1 MRPRSP
7 GKDDKT
13 DKTDKADK
21 ADKNDQ
27 DDKPLLPEQSQDET
41 GVGWG
46 EAPEPDDDE
55 RLRSERP
62 PHWDQ

>member
-7 GKDDKT
+7 GKDDK
-13 DKTDKADK
+13 ADK
-21 ADKNDQ
+21 ADKKDQ
-27 DDKPLLPEQSQDET
+27 DDMPLLPEQSQDET

>member
-7 GKDDKT
+7 DRDDKK
-13 DKTDKADK
+13 DPS
-21 ADKNDQ
+21 DQ

-46 EAPEPDDDE
+46 EAPEPDDDD
-55 RLRSERP
+55 RLRQERP
-62 PHWDQ
+62 PHWDE

>member
-13 DKTDKADK
+13 DKADKADK